1 LAKVRVDFSK
11 ARDFEAMP
19 VGPYPV
25 VVEETEIRDGK
36 EFPYINWTFKVET
49 GENAGR
55 KLWMRTS
62 LDPNSTWSLKAA
74 LKALGE
80 TSPQLNEDTFEIDP
94 DDYLGRRA
102 IANVSQ
108 ETYQGTLRNNIDTL
122 SPIQGTPT
130 SSSGVRTGRVPAGI
144 R

>member
-1 LAKVRVDFSK
+1 MAKIRVDFSK

-19 VGPYPV
+19 VGPYPI
-25 VVEETEIRDGK
+25 VVEETEIRDGR
-36 EFPYINWTFKVET
+36 EFPYINWTLKVET

-55 KLWMRTS
+55 KLWMTSS
-62 LDPNSTWSLKAA
+62 LDPNATWSLKSA

-80 TSPQLNEDTFEIDP
+80 TSPELNEDTFEIDP

-108 ETYQGTLRNNIDTL
+108 ETYQGTLRNKVDTL
-122 SPIQGTPT
+122 SPIQGTAPST
-130 SSSGVRTGRVPAGI
+130 GATRARTPAGI

>member
-19 VGPYPV
+19 VGPYPI

-36 EFPYINWTFKVET
+36 EFPYINWTLKVDT

-55 KLWMRTS
+55 KLWMTTS
-62 LDPNSTWSLKAA
+62 LDPNSTWSLKNS

-80 TSPQLNEDTFEIDP
+80 TSPDLNEDTFEIDP

-108 ETYQGTLRNNIDTL
+108 ETYQGSLRNKVDSL
-122 SPIQGTPT
+122 SPIPGAA
-130 SSSGVRTGRVPAGI
+130 SSTGSSRARTPAGI